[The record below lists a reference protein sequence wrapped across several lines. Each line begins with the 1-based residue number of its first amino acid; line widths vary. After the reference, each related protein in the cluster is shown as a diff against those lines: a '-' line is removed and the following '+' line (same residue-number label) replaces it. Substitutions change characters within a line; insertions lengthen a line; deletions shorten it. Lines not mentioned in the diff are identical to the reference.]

1 MKQKY
6 AIIAVVVLV
15 VLTGLVVFGMN
26 RSSGK
31 DAQGTEQ
38 VLETS
43 ETIPD
48 VASSVE
54 VSLTPQK
61 GGKEVVIAVKNPPKG
76 TSAIEYQITYNEKTK
91 GPQGAIGEVDLDSLK
106 ADVTLGTCSSGTCVY
121 HDVDGNVDLL
131 LTFDGSYGK
140 QKFEKS
146 YSLSE

>member
-6 AIIAVVVLV
+6 AIVAVVVLV

-26 RSSGK
+26 RSSSK

-38 VLETS
+38 VLEES

-48 VASSVE
+48 VDSSVE
-54 VSLTPQK
+54 VTLTPQN
-61 GGKEVVIAVKNPPKG
+61 GGKEVVIAVENPPEG
-76 TSAIEYQITYNEKTK
+76 TDTIEYQVTYNEKTK
-91 GPQGAIGEVDLDSLK
+91 GPQGAIGEIDMDELV

-121 HDVDGNVDLL
+121 HDVEGDVELL
-131 LTFDGSYGK
+131 LTFEGTYGK

-146 YSLSE
+146 YSLDE